1 MSGSAPGWG
10 EPARGNVPAGGKPVT
25 FQSRE
30 NVEES
35 VYQSIFW
42 RIFKPVCG
50 MDGKTYINDHDLKCQ
65 KVDKNCDGD
74 CPCKIDCMIP
84 K

>member
-1 MSGSAPGWG
+1 MSI
-10 EPARGNVPAGGKPVT
+10 T
-25 FQSRE
+25 FLL
-30 NVEES
+30 
-35 VYQSIFW
+35 

-50 MDGKTYINDHDLKCQ
+50 MDGKTYINDYDLKCQ